1 METGLQTI
9 SKITTETA
17 QSIPAKLTGKPTTR
31 FTASGA
37 GRDYKS
43 SHHSNNPRRN
53 TTMNQILKALI
64 MGTQRKLRMQWLAL
78 MALAMLLASDVFGVA
93 VSIHGDFHFYKHSTI
108 RFNEVILFEGHTD
121 APNCD
126 SHYVEDWPVFM
137 DLYKT
142 YTISWATTADY
153 GPCFSGGVRF
163 PHVSTF

>member
-17 QSIPAKLTGKPTTR
+17 QSIPAKLTGKRTTR

-53 TTMNQILKALI
+53 TTMNQISKALI
-64 MGTQRKLRMQWLAL
+64 MGTQRKLRMRWLAL

-93 VSIHGDFHFYKHSTI
+93 VSIHGDVYFYKHSTI
-108 RFNEVILFEGHTD
+108 RFNEVILFESQND
-121 APNCD
+121 YPNCD
-126 SHYVEDWPVFM
+126 RHYVEDWPVSM

-153 GPCFSGGVRF
+153 GACFSGAISF
-163 PHVSTF
+163 PDVP